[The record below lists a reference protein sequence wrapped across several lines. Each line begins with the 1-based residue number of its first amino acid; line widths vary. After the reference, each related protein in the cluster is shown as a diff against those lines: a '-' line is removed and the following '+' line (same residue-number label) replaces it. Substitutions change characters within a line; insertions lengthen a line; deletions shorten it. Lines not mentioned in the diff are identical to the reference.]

1 MAEGTKSRLLG
12 QSKVALLNHL
22 AENRRGSSNYNQ
34 KSIFWDREHVYNEN
48 LMLRNKI
55 KQL

>member
-1 MAEGTKSRLLG
+1 MAESGKSRLLG
-12 QSKVALLNHL
+12 QSKMALLNYLSEQKKGTH
-22 AENRRGSSNYNQ
+22 NYNQ

-55 KQL
+55 K